1 MQKIYL
7 KEMDN
12 NNNNNNDNNNN
23 NNNNNNFTRG
33 QWMGERTL
41 VFHIKA
47 FRCE

>member
-12 NNNNNNDNNNN
+12 NNNND
-23 NNNNNNFTRG
+23 NNNNFTRG

-41 VFHIKA
+41 VFHIKRSGVSNT
-47 FRCE
+47 FR

>member
-12 NNNNNNDNNNN
+12 NNNND
-23 NNNNNNFTRG
+23 NNFTRG

-41 VFHIKA
+41 VFHKKA
-47 FRCE
+47 LRSE